1 MSRLK
6 LRLAR
11 FMRVKP
17 ICNFV
22 FSIRFFYYMR
32 VLRRFQAY
40 EGGAGVEKLGREHNF
55 RSIFS
60 GDTSDRILKLVM
72 PLSVIDRLNENSK
85 IVAIGCRYE
94 TDLLYLNAYGFKSE
108 NVRGFD
114 LFSYSPWV
122 DVGDMHAMSYADSS
136 WDAALLGWVI
146 IYSSDP
152 QTAAREVVRVVRP
165 GGLVAIGFSTYPQEQ
180 LDRIAAKEGGLMGS
194 AGKIVSTDDI
204 VKLFGESVDHIYFR
218 HDRSDRSKQ
227 GHSLIVF
234 SIKK

>member
-1 MSRLK
+1 MSRTK
-6 LRLAR
+6 LRLSR

-17 ICNFV
+17 ICNLV
-22 FSIRFFYYMR
+22 FAIRFFYYMR
-32 VLRRFQAY
+32 LLRRFKVY
-40 EGGAGVEKLGREHNF
+40 EGGQGVEARGREHNY

-60 GDTSDRILKLVM
+60 GETSDRILKLIM
-72 PLSVIDRLNENSK
+72 PLSVVDRMNENSK
-85 IVAIGCRYE
+85 VVAIGCRYE
-94 TDLLYLNAYGFKSE
+94 TDLLYLCAYGFKGE

-122 DVGDMHAMSYADSS
+122 DVGDMHAMPYAENS

-146 IYSSDP
+146 VYSSEP
-152 QTAAREVVRVVRP
+152 QVAAREVVRIVRP

-180 LDRIAAKEGGLMGS
+180 LDQIAAKEGGLMGS
-194 AGKIVSTDDI
+194 AGKIVSTED
-204 VKLFGESVDHIYFR
+204 VLKLFRDSVENVYFR
-218 HDRSDRSKQ
+218 HDRTDRGKQ